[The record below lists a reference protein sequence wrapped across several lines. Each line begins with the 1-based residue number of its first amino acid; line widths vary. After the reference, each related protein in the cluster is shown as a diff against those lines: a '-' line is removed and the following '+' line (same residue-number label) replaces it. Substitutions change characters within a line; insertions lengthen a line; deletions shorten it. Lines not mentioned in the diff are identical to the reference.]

1 MTQTIAVERVDHIGV
16 RVHDLDR
23 ALAFYRVLGFDL
35 VRRPENDDVGIIR
48 NEHGV
53 ELNLVFNANAGD
65 LTTNILMEVPDKFPG
80 YSILRFASSR
90 SSIPGDDR
98 WSESERYCNHP
109 GAGHFRPGRTGV
121 GLHPRPR
128 P

>member
-1 MTQTIAVERVDHIGV
+1 MMMTQTIAVERVDHIGV

-65 LTTNILMEVPDKFPG
+65 LTAADPAGGRKFTKFR
-80 YSILRFASSR
+80 LFASCLF
-90 SSIPGDDR
+90 GQ
-98 WSESERYCNHP
+98 
-109 GAGHFRPGRTGV
+109 G
-121 GLHPRPR
+121 
-128 P
+128 